1 MTIFVASPLK
11 EQDYILSIASL
22 FEGDFGIDWLVSLS
36 DAKVSQILEALDE
49 GQRRGWLK
57 AMGTRNYVFSDLKQK
72 QLLRDQINPDKQ
84 EQLYH
89 QIIEMLITEL
99 PDENYKLR
107 AISPYLL
114 KVSNDVDGCHWLVRA
129 GNQYRYAFKNEEA
142 IQCYSKALQDLSNLP
157 AQEADIADISAVI
170 ACY

>member
-1 MTIFVASPLK
+1 MQKLTISVASPLK

-107 AISPYLL
+107 SISP
-114 KVSNDVDGCHWLVRA
+114 
-129 GNQYRYAFKNEEA
+129 
-142 IQCYSKALQDLSNLP
+142 
-157 AQEADIADISAVI
+157 
-170 ACY
+170 